1 MVTAARKLKDTCSLE
16 AFSVR
21 FHCNKTLLY
30 KTLEWLSLMSGPKA
44 KSSSSEITN
53 LTSFTISYN
62 LGGSSGIFRTLKTLK
77 SSSLSAFSDKH
88 FLLYFTNSMVCLCEW
103 MIYPLWSKWWALL
116 CGSPVPCNDLRQSQK
131 GEQCQETLNVPV
143 KRMARNGQSVWAK
156 LSFLGHFSGPF
167 EYFIIA

>member
-1 MVTAARKLKDTCSLE
+1 MVTAAKKLKDTCSLE
-16 AFSVR
+16 AFSVP

-30 KTLEWLSLMSGPKA
+30 KTLEWLSLISGPKA

-53 LTSFTISYN
+53 LTSFTISYS

-103 MIYPLWSKWWALL
+103 YTLCEANGEPCSVVFQCLVMTEGSLKRGNNAKRHSTSLWREWPEMDKA
-116 CGSPVPCNDLRQSQK
+116 CGPN
-131 GEQCQETLNVPV
+131 
-143 KRMARNGQSVWAK
+143 
-156 LSFLGHFSGPF
+156 FPF
-167 EYFIIA
+167 